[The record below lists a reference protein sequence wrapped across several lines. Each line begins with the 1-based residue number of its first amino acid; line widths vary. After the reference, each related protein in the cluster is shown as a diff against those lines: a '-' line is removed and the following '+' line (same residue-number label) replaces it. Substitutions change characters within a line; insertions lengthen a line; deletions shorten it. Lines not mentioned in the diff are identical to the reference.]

1 MKRGLII
8 SLVLILSFSLSTALI
23 AGEEEK
29 EERSPKEGYGGIILG
44 GLYMDMGELNRSF
57 TRNNLTS
64 LKEENFTIGGF
75 GYGVIGEKLIIGGE
89 GGGFWQAVESRELKA
104 KLRGGEAL
112 FDLGYVVFRGEDWKL
127 YPLMGVGFGIYQLK
141 FIPALATP
149 TFDQLLAN
157 PRQYASLELYSFVM
171 KVSLGVDKF
180 IKVGK
185 SRRQEGE
192 KGLLVGLR
200 LGYSWMPRST
210 GWKMRQMEILNSP
223 KTSFGGCFFNII
235 IGGGGKD

>member
-1 MKRGLII
+1 MKRWLIM

-29 EERSPKEGYGGIILG
+29 EEWSPKEGYGGVILG
-44 GLYMDMGELNRSF
+44 GLYMDLAELNSSF
-57 TRNNLTS
+57 NRNNLAS
-64 LKEENFTIGGF
+64 IKEENFTIGGF

-89 GGGFWQAVESRELKA
+89 GGGFWQAMESKELKA
-104 KLRGGEAL
+104 KLYGVEAL
-112 FDLGYVVFRGEDWKL
+112 FDLGYVALRGEDWKL

-157 PRQYASLELYSFVM
+157 PKQYASLRLRSFIM
-171 KVSLGVDKF
+171 KVSLGIDRF

-185 SRRQEGE
+185 SRNQGSE
-192 KGLLVGLR
+192 KGMLVGLR

-223 KTSFGGCFFNII
+223 KTSFGGYFFNIV
-235 IGGGGKD
+235 IGGGGRD